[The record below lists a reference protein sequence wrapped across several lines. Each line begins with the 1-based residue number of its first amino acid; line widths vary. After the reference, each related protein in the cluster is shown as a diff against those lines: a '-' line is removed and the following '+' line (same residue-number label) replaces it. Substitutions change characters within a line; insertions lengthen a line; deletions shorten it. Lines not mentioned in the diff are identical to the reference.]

1 MSSESCEI
9 RGIETCL
16 MELLHSIQKA
26 DIKTY
31 LSRVSE
37 QVSCF
42 EPETRGHLLKGIGL
56 HRYLVEQAVPAE
68 NYHIELIDPLIRVEG
83 DMAFTAYTLHLTE
96 ISNKEEHICSENV
109 TRIFQREN
117 LSWKMIHFHRSS
129 IV

>member
-16 MELLHSIQKA
+16 MDLLHSIQKA
-26 DIKTY
+26 DIEAY
-31 LSRVSE
+31 LCRVSD

-56 HRYLVEQAVPAE
+56 HQYLVEQAVPVE
-68 NYHIELIDPLIRVEG
+68 NYHIELIDPMIKVAG
-83 DMAFTAYTLHLTE
+83 DMAFAAYTLHLTE
-96 ISNKEEHICSENV
+96 IIGTEERISSENV

-117 LSWKMIHFHRSS
+117 LAWKMVHFHRSP
-129 IV
+129 IA